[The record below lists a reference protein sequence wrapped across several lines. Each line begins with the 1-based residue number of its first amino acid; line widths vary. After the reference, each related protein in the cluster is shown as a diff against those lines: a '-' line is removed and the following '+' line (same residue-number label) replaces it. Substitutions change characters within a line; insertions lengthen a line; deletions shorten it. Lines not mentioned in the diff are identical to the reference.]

1 LEVIMTKAELATL
14 AQLVDQIEALSAK
27 LVALETKIEALS
39 TKPTPAPRKVW
50 INPHRGEMPTIAE
63 IVAWRKGW
71 AAANPGF
78 TQAQIEAAEA
88 EFKSEWFAAR
98 SAA

>member
-1 LEVIMTKAELATL
+1 MTKAELATL

-39 TKPTPAPRKVW
+39 TKPVAVPRKVW
-50 INPHRGEMPTIAE
+50 VNPHRGEVPSIAE

-78 TQAQIEAAEA
+78 TQSAIEAAEA
-88 EFKSEWFAAR
+88 EFKAAWHAQHQ
-98 SAA
+98 AAA